1 MFNSCLWSTFTL
13 PDAHYVFLLQSLLLW
28 SFSFDSVILE
38 PKLGVQ
44 PQRIEK
50 CMCTASLYMYTLL
63 VICADSWEELYPSQ
77 ALWICYT
84 SPIVKFV
91 GEGNDCLSSRWRFR
105 YRVSLLRSVFS
116 TGIVM
121 ARARWTL
128 LEIVV
133 RTSLPR
139 LWSEWTRGKQA
150 DFILFSSIYAKLY
163 KGSF

>member
-1 MFNSCLWSTFTL
+1 MFTSCLWSTITL
-13 PDAHYVFLLQSLLLW
+13 PDAHYVFLLQSLLLC
-28 SFSFDSVILE
+28 SFSFDSFWS

-44 PQRIEK
+44 PQRMEK

-105 YRVSLLRSVFS
+105 YRVSLLLSFFFLFS

-133 RTSLPR
+133 RMSLPR

-150 DFILFSSIYAKLY
+150 DFILFSSIYAK
-163 KGSF
+163 